1 MLLCFHDMPPVPK
14 NVLSA
19 KVSGEMRNKRGRHT
33 EVIDEEEL
41 TPCLARCLG
50 NFSEA
55 LIAGYPPGAFKGPTQ
70 ILVFKAHVPVDR
82 RDHLIRMRNTVEHY
96 VLGTLPSAIR
106 VLGGVT

>member
-1 MLLCFHDMPPVPK
+1 M
-14 NVLSA
+14 
-19 KVSGEMRNKRGRHT
+19 

-50 NFSEA
+50 SFSEA